1 MSDVVLSNSEV
12 TDGDD
17 FEVAPASD
25 KSSHMIIAVEYCV
38 DKLNCTSSDTANYV
52 LIEKSGTN
60 GYNDYFR
67 DGDTYAKIFNVD

>member
-1 MSDVVLSNSEV
+1 MSDVPLSNSEV

-25 KSSHMIIAVEYCV
+25 KSTHMITEIEYCV

-52 LIEKSGTN
+52 LIKKAE
-60 GYNDYFR
+60 YNDYFR